1 MNPQRCTNKKINV
14 GKSRIRIHRLIII
27 KNNKEF
33 DQITKKISRFMTC
46 YCEMRSPALIITSSL
61 EITASV
67 SSDFTVYS
75 RMQTTFRVQHNVND
89 LRKLLLV

>member
-46 YCEMRSPALIITSSL
+46 YCEMRSPALI
-61 EITASV
+61 TASV